1 MRHPEDREVITRRAL
16 LGTTFALAG
25 AAALAGCGSPARAA
39 DPRVSVTGGAI
50 RGTTAGKVHVFRGI
64 PYAQPP
70 IGENRFRSP
79 RPVNPWG
86 GTLNA
91 TRFGSDFIQPA
102 GGDPVRQEDALYANV
117 WTPSVDGGA
126 KLPVVVYI
134 HGGGWSRGAGSL
146 PVYDGAALAERA
158 GAVVVNFNYR
168 LGAFGFSG
176 HPALEDPTTG
186 LHTNWGLQD
195 QIALLHW
202 VSDNAK
208 AFGGD
213 PKNITLVGTSA
224 GGASTWQLSLLPQT
238 RPLLRRIIS
247 ISQAHVWS
255 PYLSLTQDDATAV
268 FDALA
273 AAQGVSVKDLR
284 AVPAD
289 RIRDWWVAQFAQP
302 RHQRV
307 VDSGRQYRGPVR
319 DPVLLPAFDVHQ
331 PLPDIPAISVYT
343 STEGSF
349 FTGPNAPEP
358 QAPPTDGASLHA
370 AFRDILD
377 QGMPSVSDSTV
388 SDAVALYTDS
398 AKREGRPSD
407 PLALWTELW
416 GDALIRHDILA
427 FTRRA
432 AAQRRAPLYLMEYA
446 HPVKSPYFGVP
457 HESTSPFLF
466 GTYAHP
472 ANVAKFGDG
481 PKERETSAAFM
492 DLVAE
497 FVHGRPPAS
506 PLLPQ
511 WDPVGPDLRQL
522 VLRDG
527 SGTITTP
534 TKTTQLGVL
543 DAVQWGK

>member
-1 MRHPEDREVITRRAL
+1 MD
-16 LGTTFALAG
+16 
-25 AAALAGCGSPARAA
+25 
-39 DPRVSVTGGAI
+39 
-50 RGTTAGKVHVFRGI
+50 
-64 PYAQPP
+64 
-70 IGENRFRSP
+70 
-79 RPVNPWG
+79 
-86 GTLNA
+86 A

-102 GGDPVRQEDALYANV
+102 GGDPARQEDALYANV

-126 KLPVVVYI
+126 KLPVIVYI

-202 VSDNAK
+202 VSDNAR

-284 AVPAD
+284 KVPAD

-302 RHQRV
+302 RQQRV
-307 VDSGRQYRGPVR
+307 VGSGRQYRGPVR

-472 ANVAKFGDG
+472 TNVAKFGDG

-497 FVHGRPPAS
+497 FVHGRTPAS
-506 PLLPQ
+506 PRLPQ

>member
-1 MRHPEDREVITRRAL
+1 MPHLEDREVITRRAL

-25 AAALAGCGSPARAA
+25 AAALAGCGSQASAA
-39 DPRVSVTGGAI
+39 DPQVSVTGGAI
-50 RGTTAGKVHVFRGI
+50 RGGTAGKVHVFRGI

-70 IGENRFRSP
+70 TGENRFRSP
-79 RPVNPWG
+79 RPAVPWRN
-86 GTLNA
+86 TLNT

-102 GGDPVRQEDALYANV
+102 GGDPVRQEDALYTNV
-117 WTPSVDGGA
+117 WTPTVDAGA
-126 KLPVVVYI
+126 KLPVIVYI

-146 PVYDGAALAERA
+146 PVYDGAELAERA
-158 GAVVVNFNYR
+158 EAVVVNFNYR
-168 LGAFGFSG
+168 LGAFGFCG
-176 HPALEDPTTG
+176 HPALEDPDTG

-195 QIALLHW
+195 QIALLRW
-202 VSDNAK
+202 VGENAK

-213 PKNITLVGTSA
+213 PANITLVGTSA
-224 GGASTWQLSLLPQT
+224 GGASTWQLALHPQT

-247 ISQAHVWS
+247 VSQAHVWS
-255 PYLSLTQDDATAV
+255 PYLSLTPDDATAV

-273 AAQGVSVKDLR
+273 AAQGVSVKNLKE
-284 AVPAD
+284 VPAD
-289 RIRDWWVAQFAQP
+289 RIRDWWVGQFALP
-302 RHQRV
+302 RSQRV
-307 VDSGRQYRGPVR
+307 VKSGRQYRGPVL
-319 DPVLLPAFDVHQ
+319 DPVLLPAFDVDQ
-331 PLPDIPAISVYT
+331 PIPDIPTISIYT

-349 FTGPNAPEP
+349 FTGPNAPDP
-358 QAPPTDGASLHA
+358 QPQPTDAASLHA
-370 AFRDILD
+370 AFRDILE
-377 QGMPSVSDSTV
+377 QGVSPLSDATV
-388 SDAVALYTDS
+388 ADAVAVYTDS
-398 AKREGRPSD
+398 ARQDGRPTD
-407 PLALWTELW
+407 PLSLWTELW

-432 AAQRRAPLYLMEYA
+432 TIERRAPLYLMEYA
-446 HPVKSPYFGVP
+446 HPVKPPYFGVP

-472 ANVAKFGDG
+472 SNVAKFGDG

-497 FVHGRPPAS
+497 FVHGRAPAS
-506 PLLPQ
+506 PRLPQ
-511 WDPVGPDLRQL
+511 WDPVGQDLRQL

-527 SGTITTP
+527 AGTIATP